1 MVRSTL
7 LILSLEAA
15 AAPLFGVWTR
25 TDNTTERA
33 PCPRLESY
41 SERDPLRLPQGCR
54 VERAGVWTHPSAWLE
69 EREELARLKSLLEST
84 TERAAR
90 AEARAEEAERA
101 LSEAHAAHTQQL
113 EGLAKLCTPAPPPA
127 CAVWTP
133 RAEGAA
139 LAALACTAYH
149 IGKTQ

>member
-1 MVRSTL
+1 MVRSAL
-7 LILSLEAA
+7 LILSLEA

-25 TDNTTERA
+25 TDNSTERA

-69 EREELARLKSLLEST
+69 TREELARLESRLRST

-113 EGLAKLCTPAPPPA
+113 EGLAKLCTPPPPPA